1 MKKKGKA
8 NRFTAIVLTGL
19 ALLGGRNFKIVSAAD
34 SERRDIQ
41 MNILQEFNTDF
52 EGADEEG
59 VPYWW
64 NNSSWNSS
72 TLTQKVYMSDEPR
85 LNRLGNSYMEVVPED
100 NGVSAVQINN
110 KDIAVLLES
119 GSTYEFSFYA
129 KAVSGTVNWRF

>member
-19 ALLGGRNFKIVSAAD
+19 VLLGGSNFEMVSAAD

-59 VPYWW
+59 VP
-64 NNSSWNSS
+64 
-72 TLTQKVYMSDEPR
+72 
-85 LNRLGNSYMEVVPED
+85 
-100 NGVSAVQINN
+100 
-110 KDIAVLLES
+110 
-119 GSTYEFSFYA
+119 
-129 KAVSGTVNWRF
+129 